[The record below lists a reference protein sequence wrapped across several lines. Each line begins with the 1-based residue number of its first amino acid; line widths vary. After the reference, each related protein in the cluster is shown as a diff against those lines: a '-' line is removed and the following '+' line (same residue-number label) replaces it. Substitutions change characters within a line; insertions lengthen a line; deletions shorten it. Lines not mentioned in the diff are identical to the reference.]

1 MINRRA
7 SLSLLAALPALLA
20 LPSLV
25 GLPIGFVQP
34 ARASAAG
41 DSASAFI
48 KATGAKLVAAINAT
62 SGSPAQRR
70 QVVGEIIGSTVD
82 VDGVARF
89 CLGRFWRTASPAQQQ
104 QYLSLFHTMLV
115 VNIASKLGDYQGV
128 TFTVGGTQ
136 DRDSG
141 EVVSTVIE
149 RPNNA
154 PTNIQWLVADAATNP
169 KIIDVI
175 AEGTSMRLT
184 QRDDYASFL
193 SQHASNVDAL
203 IAALRNQL
211 SQAG

>member
-7 SLSLLAALPALLA
+7 SISLIAALPALLTLPALLA
-20 LPSLV
+20 LPV
-25 GLPIGFVQP
+25 GVVHP
-34 ARASAAG
+34 AQASTAG
-41 DSASAFI
+41 DRAAAFI

-89 CLGRFWRTASPAQQQ
+89 CLGRFWRTATPAQQQ
-104 QYLSLFHTMLV
+104 QYQSLFRTMLI

-128 TFTVGGTQ
+128 TFTVGATQ
-136 DRDSG
+136 DREAG
-141 EVVSTVIE
+141 EIVSTVIA

-154 PTNIQWLVADAATNP
+154 PTNIQWLVANATTDQ

-193 SQHASNVDAL
+193 SQHGYSVDAL
-203 IAALRNQL
+203 IAALHNQL